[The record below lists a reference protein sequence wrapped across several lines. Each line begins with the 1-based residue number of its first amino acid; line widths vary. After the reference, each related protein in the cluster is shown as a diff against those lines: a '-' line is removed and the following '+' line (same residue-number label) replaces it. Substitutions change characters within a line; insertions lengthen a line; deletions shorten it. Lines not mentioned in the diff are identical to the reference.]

1 MINSKESTCILKKI
15 INWLREKSEEKS
27 IFFSLEEFRSFCYYF
42 LSFFFFLKWERIPN
56 KEKCWSK
63 WNSES
68 DWISVLRKKKRGG
81 KERER
86 RFTSKRFVFDC
97 VEQERC
103 ERISRNEVKIHRGR
117 VSRFLTFSIR
127 FDRVEFTLTYLPKV
141 SLFPRPKKG
150 GAKGILNAVEE
161 EGGWKNGEERY
172 SLKMVFA
179 FQIVFH
185 ERK

>member
-1 MINSKESTCILKKI
+1 MITREIRRG
-15 INWLREKSEEKS
+15 IN
-27 IFFSLEEFRSFCYYF
+27 FFFFEEFHSFYYYF
-42 LSFFFFLKWERIPN
+42 LFLKNKKESRFNNFYSRIPN

-68 DWISVLRKKKRGG
+68 DWISVLRKKGEG

-86 RFTSKRFVFDC
+86 RFSPLTSKRFVFDC
-97 VEQERC
+97 VEQERWK
-103 ERISRNEVKIHRGR
+103 RISRNEVKIHRDR

-150 GAKGILNAVEE
+150 SKG
-161 EGGWKNGEERY
+161 
-172 SLKMVFA
+172 SLTRLKKKGNEKTGKRN
-179 FQIVFH
+179 I
-185 ERK
+185 R

>member
-15 INWLREKSEEKS
+15 INWLTREIRREINFSFPRRIS
-27 IFFSLEEFRSFCYYF
+27 FILLLFFFFF
-42 LSFFFFLKWERIPN
+42 FFFFLKWERIPN

-68 DWISVLRKKKRGG
+68 DWISVLRKKKKGG
-81 KERER
+81 RKERER

-97 VEQERC
+97 VEQEKC

-141 SLFPRPKKG
+141 SLFLRPKK
-150 GAKGILNAVEE
+150 KGSK
-161 EGGWKNGEERY
+161 GDP
-172 SLKMVFA
+172 
-179 FQIVFH
+179 
-185 ERK
+185 

>member
-1 MINSKESTCILKKI
+1 MINSKNPHAFAFLKKVTI
-15 INWLREKSEEKS
+15 DYERNPKRNQFFFLRR
-27 IFFSLEEFRSFCYYF
+27 ISFV
-42 LSFFFFLKWERIPN
+42 LLLFFFFKNEKESRFNNFYSRIPN

-68 DWISVLRKKKRGG
+68 DWISVLRKKRGG

-86 RFTSKRFVFDC
+86 RFSPLTSKRFVFDC
-97 VEQERC
+97 VEQERWK
-103 ERISRNEVKIHRGR
+103 RISRNEVKIHRDR

-150 GAKGILNAVEE
+150 SKG
-161 EGGWKNGEERY
+161 
-172 SLKMVFA
+172 SLTRLKKKGD
-179 FQIVFH
+179 
-185 ERK
+185 EK

>member
-1 MINSKESTCILKKI
+1 MHSKEDYKLITREIRREINFFFPRRISFIL
-15 INWLREKSEEKS
+15 L
-27 IFFSLEEFRSFCYYF
+27 L
-42 LSFFFFLKWERIPN
+42 LSFFLFFWNKKESRIKRNVDRNEIP
-56 KEKCWSK
+56 KVIGFQSWG
-63 WNSES
+63 
-68 DWISVLRKKKRGG
+68 KKKRGG

>member
-1 MINSKESTCILKKI
+1 MINSKNPHAFTFLKKVTI
-15 INWLREKSEEKS
+15 DYERNPKRNQFFFLRR
-27 IFFSLEEFRSFCYYF
+27 ISFVLLL
-42 LSFFFFLKWERIPN
+42 LSFFKNKKESRFNNFYSRIPN

-68 DWISVLRKKKRGG
+68 DWISVLRKKRGG

-86 RFTSKRFVFDC
+86 RFSPLTSKRFVFDC
-97 VEQERC
+97 VEQERWK
-103 ERISRNEVKIHRGR
+103 RISRNEVKIHRDR

-150 GAKGILNAVEE
+150 SKG
-161 EGGWKNGEERY
+161 
-172 SLKMVFA
+172 SLTRLKKKGDEKTGKRN
-179 FQIVFH
+179 I
-185 ERK
+185 R

>member
-1 MINSKESTCILKKI
+1 MINSKNPHAFAFLKKVTI
-15 INWLREKSEEKS
+15 DYERNPKRIN
-27 IFFSLEEFRSFCYYF
+27 
-42 LSFFFFLKWERIPN
+42 FFFFEEFHSFYYYFFFFKNEKESRFNNFYSRIPN

-68 DWISVLRKKKRGG
+68 DWISVLRKKRGG

-86 RFTSKRFVFDC
+86 RFSPLTSKRFVFDC
-97 VEQERC
+97 VEQERWK
-103 ERISRNEVKIHRGR
+103 RISRNEVKIHRDR

-150 GAKGILNAVEE
+150 SKG
-161 EGGWKNGEERY
+161 
-172 SLKMVFA
+172 SLTRLKKKGDEKTGKRN
-179 FQIVFH
+179 I
-185 ERK
+185 R